1 LIRSD
6 ALLHRAISL
15 AIMDHEQV
23 GALDDMLRCGDAAS
37 SLDLL
42 ISHYRNTGN
51 IALFFEARLMKRRL
65 ELGLPLI
72 QTKALSSADSEDY
85 QQAMIDIARETGE
98 LALERGD
105 LVGAWRYFRAIG
117 EPARVTAEIERLS
130 DDEGSDALI
139 DIAFQ
144 QGAHPAKGLAFIV
157 AQHGMCRA
165 ITAFGMYPVQNGREE
180 CIGLL
185 ARRIHAEVLERIGRT
200 VESQEGAKPSSNNI
214 AEIVSGRDWLFGE
227 YDTYVDT
234 SHLLS
239 LLGYA
244 TEIDD
249 PEILELFRQ
258 LCEYGSRLSSM
269 FQSRGQPPFDSPF
282 VDYNHFIQARLGIDT
297 EANLQHFRNKLAE
310 SDPEETGT
318 APAELLVNLLVELQK
333 YEEAVAVSQRSLSD
347 PAYELTC
354 PSTLRLCQL
363 AGDFR
368 RMKQIARENNDYL
381 SYVAASVLEREH
393 AHLVT

>member
-1 LIRSD
+1 
-6 ALLHRAISL
+6 
-15 AIMDHEQV
+15 MDDEQV
-23 GALDDMLRCGDAAS
+23 RTLDGMLQGGDTAS

-42 ISHYRNTGN
+42 ISHYRDMGN
-51 IALFFEARLMKRRL
+51 FALFFESRLMKKRL

-72 QTKALSSADSEDY
+72 QTEALSSVGSDVY

-105 LVGAWRYFRAIG
+105 IAGSWRYLRAIG
-117 EPARVTAEIERLS
+117 EPARVAAEIERLS

-144 QGAHPAKGLAFIV
+144 QGAHPAKGLAFIL

-165 ITAFGMYPVQNGREE
+165 ITAFGMYPVRDGRAE
-180 CIGLL
+180 CIALL
-185 ARRIHAEVLERIGRT
+185 VRRIHSEVLERIGRT

-214 AEIVSGRDWLFGE
+214 AEIVSEREWLFGE

-239 LLGYA
+239 LIPYA
-244 TEIDD
+244 TEILDR
-249 PEILELFRQ
+249 EILELLRQ
-258 LCEYGSRLSSM
+258 LCEYGSRLSPM

-282 VDYNHFIQARLGIDT
+282 LDYGHYIQARLGINT
-297 EANLQHFRNKLAE
+297 EEHVQHFRTKLAE

-318 APAELLVNLLVELQK
+318 APAELLVNLLVELQR
-333 YEEAVAVSQRSLSD
+333 YDEAVEVSQGNLSD
-347 PAYELTC
+347 PSYELTC
-354 PSTLRLCQL
+354 PSMLRLCQL
-363 AGDFR
+363 AGDFSQ
-368 RMKQIARENNDYL
+368 MKRIARERGDYL

-393 AHLVT
+393 THLVT